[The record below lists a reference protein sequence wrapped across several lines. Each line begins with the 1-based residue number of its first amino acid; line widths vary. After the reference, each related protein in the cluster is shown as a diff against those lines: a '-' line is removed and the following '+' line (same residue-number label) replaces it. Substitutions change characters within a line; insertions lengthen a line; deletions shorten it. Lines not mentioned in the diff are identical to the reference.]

1 MQQVGQ
7 TYLNCLPDERFQK
20 GAAPEENELNG
31 KNQMETSAVIAA
43 SRQGALRR
51 QLEIVANNLANMS
64 TNGYKSSQMMFVE
77 HVVKSEGGERLIS
90 PKLTYARD
98 IATRT
103 DITDGAIETTGNP
116 LDLAI
121 RNDGFF
127 VVRDGQGQ
135 EFFTRNGQFRLDT
148 GGQIVNQQGHALLAT
163 GGQPIVLSPNDSEI
177 NVGRDG
183 TISTENGQLGKLQ
196 IVRFDNQQDLVRT
209 SGALFTSEKAPIDVE
224 SPDVIQGSLEGSN
237 VEPILEMAKMIE
249 LHRSYESAKSFI
261 EREDE
266 RMKEMIRGLAREA

>member
-1 MQQVGQ
+1 
-7 TYLNCLPDERFQK
+7 
-20 GAAPEENELNG
+20 
-31 KNQMETSAVIAA
+31 METSAVIAA

-90 PKLTYARD
+90 PKLTYTRD

-135 EFFTRNGQFRLDT
+135 EFFTRNGQ
-148 GGQIVNQQGHALLAT
+148 
-163 GGQPIVLSPNDSEI
+163 
-177 NVGRDG
+177 
-183 TISTENGQLGKLQ
+183 LGKLW
-196 IVRFDNQQDLVRT
+196 IVRFENQQDLVRT
-209 SGALFTSEKAPIDVE
+209 SGALFTSEKAPIDVG

>member
-1 MQQVGQ
+1 MKV
-7 TYLNCLPDERFQK
+7 TAKK
-20 GAAPEENELNG
+20 GATPEENEQNG
-31 KNQMETSAVIAA
+31 KNQMETTAVIAA

-51 QLEIVANNLANMS
+51 ELEIVANNLANMS

-77 HVVKSEGGERLIS
+77 HIVKSKGGERLIS
-90 PKLTYARD
+90 PKLTYTRD
-98 IATRT
+98 IATRI
-103 DITDGAIETTGNP
+103 DVSDGAIETTGNQ

-127 VVRDGQGQ
+127 VVRDAQGQ

-148 GGQIVNQQGHALLAT
+148 DGQIVNQQGHALMST
-163 GGQPIVLSPNDSEI
+163 GGQPIILSANDAEV

-183 TISTENGQLGKLQ
+183 TISTENGELGKLR
-196 IVRFDNQQDLVRT
+196 IVRFENPQDLNRT
-209 SGALFTSEKAPIDVE
+209 SGALFTGEGQQAIDVQT
-224 SPDVIQGSLEGSN
+224 PDIIQGALEGSN

-249 LHRSYESAKSFI
+249 LHRNYENTKSFI

-266 RMKEMIRGLAREA
+266 RQKEMLRGLAQSA